1 MGMLLESWRLAL
13 FNLSINKVRSAL
25 TVLGIAIGISAVV
38 TLLSVGQGFQDFVVG
53 QFMDLGTNLIFSIP
67 TAFSAG
73 HGGPSGGDTFS
84 DIPSSLTEPDAYA
97 QEDPT
102 TLPEVQRAVP
112 VVRIEALVTYR
123 GNSTS
128 VNLTASTPDV
138 APVRSLAVVEGRF
151 LTDADLSAR
160 ANVAVL
166 GPEVVDDLFEPDQDP
181 VGQIIRVEGTPFR
194 VVGVLEEQGGAGYG
208 SADETIYVPLS
219 TAQGRLIGMRDTSGT
234 RTVTMIIAQTTTE
247 DEMEPARLGIVDILR
262 RRHRIRSDQDD
273 DFAVF
278 TQNDLLGTL
287 NYITNSITT
296 FLAIIAGISLLVG
309 GIGIMNIMLVSVTE
323 RTREIGL
330 RKAVGAR
337 RQDILWQFLAEAM
350 MLAIFGGI
358 VGILTGILGTLGMA
372 SQLEG
377 VEAAVRPGDVILA
390 TLFSAFVG
398 LASGIYP
405 ALRAAS
411 LHPIDALRHE

>member
-1 MGMLLESWRLAL
+1 MFLETWRLAL
-13 FNLSINKVRSAL
+13 FNLSTNKVRAAL

-38 TLLSVGQGFQDFVVG
+38 TLLSIGQGFQDFVVG
-53 QFMDLGTNLIFSIP
+53 QFMDLGTNLIFTIP

-73 HGGPSGGDTFS
+73 QGGPGAGDTFS

-97 QEDPT
+97 EQEDPT
-102 TLPEVQRAVP
+102 TSGEVERAVP
-112 VVRIEALVTYR
+112 VVRIEADATYR
-123 GNSTS
+123 GESTS
-128 VNLTASTPDV
+128 VNLTASTPDI
-138 APVRSLAVVEGRF
+138 ASVRNLAVVTGRF
-151 LTDADLSAR
+151 LTEADMSAR

-166 GPEVVDDLFEPDQDP
+166 GPSVVDDLFAPDVNP
-181 VGQIIRVEGTPFR
+181 VGQVIRVEDVPFR
-194 VVGVLEEQGGAGYG
+194 VIGVLEERGGTGFG
-208 SADETIYVPLS
+208 NADETVYVPLS
-219 TAQGRLIGMRDTSGT
+219 TAQGRLVGMRDTSGT
-234 RTVTMIIAQTTTE
+234 RTVTMIIAQTYTE

-262 RRHRIRSDQDD
+262 LRHRIRSDQDD

-287 NYITNSITT
+287 NYITSAITT

-337 RQDILWQFLAEAM
+337 RRDILGQFLAEAV
-350 MLAIFGGI
+350 MLAVFGGI
-358 VGILTGILGTLGMA
+358 LGILMGVTGTLAMA

-377 VEAAVRPGDVILA
+377 VEAMVYPGDVILA

-398 LASGIYP
+398 LVSGIYP
-405 ALRAAS
+405 AMRAAA
-411 LHPIDALRHE
+411 LHPIDALRYE